1 MNVAL
6 LVCYDGTD
14 FSGWQIQKN
23 GRTVQ
28 YELESALSRAFSLS
42 VRVTG
47 SGRTDAGVHAAGQV
61 CNFPFDENI
70 KIAPEKIAD
79 ALNACLP
86 QDVRVLKSAAV
97 PEEFDACRSA
107 KKKTYRYC
115 VYLSRREHPL
125 MERYAVRSGERPDPA
140 RMKACAALLEGEHDF
155 AAFSASG
162 SSVKTTVRTVY
173 SAAVGEQMRFGVPC
187 VSFDVCGNGFLYNM
201 VRIMAGAVLAFGA
214 GRLSEKEI
222 LAALRTGD
230 REILSKTMPAKGLTL
245 LSVDYGFPL
254 FGE

>member
-86 QDVRVLKSAAV
+86 QDVRVLKSARRIRCLPLGKEKNLPLLRV
-97 PEEFDACRSA
+97 PLETGTSA
-107 KKKTYRYC
+107 D
-115 VYLSRREHPL
+115 
-125 MERYAVRSGERPDPA
+125 G
-140 RMKACAALLEGEHDF
+140 
-155 AAFSASG
+155 
-162 SSVKTTVRTVY
+162 TVR
-173 SAAVGEQMRFGVPC
+173 
-187 VSFDVCGNGFLYNM
+187 
-201 VRIMAGAVLAFGA
+201 GAF
-214 GRLSEKEI
+214 R
-222 LAALRTGD
+222 
-230 REILSKTMPAKGLTL
+230 
-245 LSVDYGFPL
+245 
-254 FGE
+254 